1 MMVMDDLLSSLPYWI
16 EAVSLLLQVFGVAV
30 IIVGIAAAV
39 FGYLRGRMER
49 WGSSDGISPLRI
61 SIGKT
66 LLLGLEIL
74 VAADIIKTVTVELN
88 LVNLTSLGLL
98 VVIRTMLSWTLVVE
112 IEERWPWQKEKRD

>member
-1 MMVMDDLLSSLPYWI
+1 MVMDDLLSSLPYWI

-39 FGYLRGRMER
+39 FGYLRGRMGR
-49 WGSSDGISPLRI
+49 WGSSDGINPLRI

-112 IEERWPWQKEKRD
+112 IDERWPWQKEKRD

>member
-1 MMVMDDLLSSLPYWI
+1 MDDLLSSLPYWI

-30 IIVGIAAAV
+30 IIVGIAAAT
-39 FGYLRGRMER
+39 FGYLIGKMGWR
-49 WGSSDGISPLRI
+49 GSSDGISPLRI
-61 SIGKT
+61 RIGKT

>member
-1 MMVMDDLLSSLPYWI
+1 MDDLLSSLPYWI